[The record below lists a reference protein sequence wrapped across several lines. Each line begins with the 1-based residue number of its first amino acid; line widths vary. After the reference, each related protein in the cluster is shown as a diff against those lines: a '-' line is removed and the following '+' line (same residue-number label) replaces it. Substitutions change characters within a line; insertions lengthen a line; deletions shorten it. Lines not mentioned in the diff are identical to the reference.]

1 MCYCGAHLWFSK
13 EIFYSSAD
21 QLSLMFAHFLRLRYI
36 SLIAVISLFAGS
48 FLMFLAG
55 LLRTVGAFFAF
66 YNGFNGGFA
75 DHLTES
81 SLASVALIQAV
92 DAFLFALVL
101 LIFSYGIYILFVHSF
116 TQEELQQLPPWMQIV
131 SIGELKTTLIQV
143 IIVILAV
150 NVLEHVIL
158 VGPQAL
164 KWETLIIPGAI
175 LCLAA
180 SLRLMHIPRE

>member
-1 MCYCGAHLWFSK
+1 
-13 EIFYSSAD
+13 
-21 QLSLMFAHFLRLRYI
+21 MFTHFLRFRSV
-36 SLIAVISLFAGS
+36 SLIAVISLFAGAI
-48 FLMFLAG
+48 LMFLAG
-55 LLRTVGAFFAF
+55 LLRTIGAFLIFF
-66 YNGFNGGFA
+66 SGFTVKLP

-101 LIFSYGIYILFVHSF
+101 LIFSYGIYILFVHTFSS
-116 TQEELQQLPPWMQIV
+116 EELQQLPRWMQIE
-131 SIGELKTTLIQV
+131 SIGELKTTLLQV

-158 VGPQAL
+158 VGPEAL

-180 SLRLMHIPRE
+180 ALRLMHVSKE

>member
-1 MCYCGAHLWFSK
+1 
-13 EIFYSSAD
+13 
-21 QLSLMFAHFLRLRYI
+21 MFAQFVRFRSI
-36 SLIAVISLFAGS
+36 SLIAVISLFAGAV
-48 FLMFLAG
+48 LMFLAG
-55 LLRTVGAFFAF
+55 LLRTIGAFVTVLRRFFLQDFPNTSARVR
-66 YNGFNGGFA
+66 
-75 DHLTES
+75 LPQ
-81 SLASVALIQAV
+81 VALIQAV

-101 LIFSYGIYILFVHSF
+101 LIFSYGIYILFVHTFSP
-116 TQEELQQLPPWMQIV
+116 EELQQLPRWMQIE

-158 VGPQAL
+158 VGPEAL

-180 SLRLMHIPRE
+180 ALRLMHVPKD

>member
-1 MCYCGAHLWFSK
+1 
-13 EIFYSSAD
+13 
-21 QLSLMFAHFLRLRYI
+21 MFAQFLRLRYI
-36 SLIAVISLFAGS
+36 SLIAVISLFTGAV
-48 FLMFLAG
+48 LMFLAG
-55 LLRTVGAFFAF
+55 LFRTLGAFVMFF
-66 YNGFNGGFA
+66 SGFSVRLPE
-75 DHLTES
+75 HLSES

-101 LIFSYGIYILFVHSF
+101 LIFSYGIYILFVRTF
-116 TQEELQQLPPWMQIV
+116 TADELCQLPRWMQIE

-158 VGPQAL
+158 VGPESL

-175 LCLAA
+175 LCLAGA
-180 SLRLMHIPRE
+180 LRLMHIPKE

>member
-1 MCYCGAHLWFSK
+1 
-13 EIFYSSAD
+13 
-21 QLSLMFAHFLRLRYI
+21 MFAHFVRFRSV
-36 SLIAVISLFAGS
+36 SLIAVIALFAGAI
-48 FLMFLAG
+48 LMFLAG
-55 LLRTVGAFFAF
+55 LLRTAGAFWLFF
-66 YNGFNGGFA
+66 SGFRVQLPE
-75 DHLTES
+75 HLSES

-101 LIFSYGIYILFVHSF
+101 LIFSYGIYILFVKTF
-116 TQEELQQLPPWMQIV
+116 TDEELQQLPRWMQIE

-158 VGPQAL
+158 VGPEAL

-180 SLRLMHIPRE
+180 ALRLMHIPRE

>member
-1 MCYCGAHLWFSK
+1 
-13 EIFYSSAD
+13 
-21 QLSLMFAHFLRLRYI
+21 MFAHFLRLRYI
-36 SLIAVISLFAGS
+36 SIIAVVSLFAGAV
-48 FLMFLAG
+48 LMFLAG
-55 LLRTVGAFFAF
+55 LSRTVGAFILFF
-66 YNGFNGGFA
+66 SGFTVQLPE
-75 DHLTES
+75 HLTES
-81 SLASVALIQAV
+81 SLTSVALIQAV

-101 LIFSYGIYILFVHSF
+101 LIFSYGIYILFVHTFNS
-116 TQEELQQLPPWMQIV
+116 EELQQLPRWMQIV

-164 KWETLIIPGAI
+164 KWETLIIPAAI

-180 SLRLMHIPRE
+180 SLRLMHVPRE